1 MKKLKKEIFYIFQP
15 LIQIYT
21 RGSYWFTAGLLIE
34 HISSVYYF
42 LLSDL
47 LQRSAQLKLQ
57 ESHVVIV
64 DSGTPLCD
72 EIVKNLAMAGVG
84 KLSILIDSS
93 SPEDLRSSHKNK
105 GSSLR
110 SNDSLANYAKGL
122 NPLMQ
127 VCAY

>member
-1 MKKLKKEIFYIFQP
+1 M
-15 LIQIYT
+15 
-21 RGSYWFTAGLLIE
+21 
-34 HISSVYYF
+34 
-42 LLSDL
+42 
-47 LQRSAQLKLQ
+47 
-57 ESHVVIV
+57 IV
-64 DSGTPLCD
+64 DTGTPLCD

-93 SPEDLRSSHKNK
+93 NPEDLLSNQKNR

-127 VCAY
+127 VCA